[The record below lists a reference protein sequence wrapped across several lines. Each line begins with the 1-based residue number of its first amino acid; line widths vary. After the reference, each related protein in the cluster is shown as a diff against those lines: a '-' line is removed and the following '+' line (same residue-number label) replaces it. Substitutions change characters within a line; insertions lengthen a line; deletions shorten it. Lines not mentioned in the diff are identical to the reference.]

1 MAGNGKNRWHGI
13 RGSSNSI
20 WSCLGIASDRSIVI
34 ILIMSQSET
43 SRITR
48 PRKGNH
54 ITIHPQKTASI
65 RHEIHSSIWTRSHN
79 MSLKGTGIIWKGS
92 GQSSSLCHINRNM
105 HWIYC
110 RIEDPMIVF
119 AITRVAAVVK
129 KRSWRDQIVNADSHS
144 GIDGRLDV
152 HKDGICVHMR
162 DKIYFFARLRRRWT
176 TRRTSM
182 KLNGATIFG
191 LFRPKAERVREIS
204 VWLVIS
210 FDLLTIHDFLWSTR
224 MSQIYFLRL
233 FIYSQFGWTDIDRP
247 KWFYHAFAGVHKTC
261 GTNQTSRSCETRRSL
276 CKHLAD
282 SFHFLFIQSIFY
294 RLKYR

>member
-1 MAGNGKNRWHGI
+1 
-13 RGSSNSI
+13 
-20 WSCLGIASDRSIVI
+20 
-34 ILIMSQSET
+34 
-43 SRITR
+43 
-48 PRKGNH
+48 
-54 ITIHPQKTASI
+54 
-65 RHEIHSSIWTRSHN
+65 

-92 GQSSSLCHINRNM
+92 GQSSSLGHINRNM

-182 KLNGATIFG
+182 MPWSWTVPLFSDSFGPRRKGSVKFRSDWSFRSTCSPSMTFSGA
-191 LFRPKAERVREIS
+191 LVCPKYTS
-204 VWLVIS
+204 YDFS
-210 FDLLTIHDFLWSTR
+210 FTPS
-224 MSQIYFLRL
+224 S
-233 FIYSQFGWTDIDRP
+233 DIDRP